1 MRLCVSAAAQNTAIS
16 FLSLADTGLECSDAA
31 LLSECLIKFTALNHF
46 DVSGNPG
53 LGGGGVSAILASIA
67 GMLFFCNK
75 TLPCVGMRLNL
86 FLLQFVSAC
95 SVVSAALNFSY
106 FCHSQA
112 AFL

>member
-16 FLSLADTGLECSDAA
+16 FLSLADTGLECSDAT

-67 GMLFFCNK
+67 GMLFFQQNSSMCWNAFEFVFASI
-75 TLPCVGMRLNL
+75 CVSL
-86 FLLQFVSAC
+86 
-95 SVVSAALNFSY
+95 
-106 FCHSQA
+106 
-112 AFL
+112 